1 MQTTNPSTRWKG
13 KGVRLM
19 FWENIKLALSA
30 MKGSKMRTAL
40 SLLGVVIG
48 VGAVVAILNLGDS
61 ASGSIT
67 DSLNAGGT
75 DIITVWTQPNER
87 TRDVFDSE
95 FSITIKDS
103 VEGIERVIPQMMTSA
118 AIRANQKSTGSQIMG
133 TESSYFDAQK
143 LEFEAGKSYSVDQN
157 INSQEVVV
165 IGSGIAS
172 TLFGGENPIGKR
184 VNFVIGPGII
194 KSYEVVGVLKE
205 KEQSFTMSFDNSV
218 FIPFNTFTTK
228 LINSNVVSSYVV
240 QTNKD
245 YDTVAISN
253 EINRFLDTSVGNE
266 SYQSFSPAMISQ
278 MADEITAT
286 LSLFLAAIAGISLL
300 VGGIGIMNIMLV
312 SVAERT
318 KEIGVRKAL
327 GASPSVIRGQFI
339 VEAVTLTLLGGFL
352 GIIFGSLIS
361 FAITNLAGWSLTLSY
376 NSFIVAVGFSMF
388 VGIFFGWYPAM
399 TASKL
404 DPIEALNYE

>member
-1 MQTTNPSTRWKG
+1 
-13 KGVRLM
+13 M

-30 MKGSKMRTAL
+30 MRSSKMRTAL
-40 SLLGVVIG
+40 SLLGIVIG

-61 ASGSIT
+61 ASQNIT
-67 DSLNAGGT
+67 KSLNAGGT
-75 DIITVWTQPNER
+75 DIITIWTQPDER
-87 TRDVFDSE
+87 TEDVFTSE
-95 FSITIKDS
+95 FGNTLKRS
-103 VEGIERVIPQMMTSA
+103 VEGIDAVIPQMMSSG
-118 AIRANQKSTGSQIMG
+118 AIRSNKKSIGAQILG
-133 TESSYFDAQK
+133 TESLYFSAQNLFFERGEAYT
-143 LEFEAGKSYSVDQN
+143 LEQN
-157 INSQEVVV
+157 INNKEVVV
-165 IGSGIAS
+165 LGYNISQQ
-172 TLFGGENPIGKR
+172 LFENENPIGKR
-184 VNFVIGPGII
+184 VSFILQSGAV
-194 KSYEVVGVLKE
+194 KSYEVVGVLEK

-228 LINSNVVSSYVV
+228 LVNNDVVSSYVV
-240 QTNKD
+240 KTNQN
-245 YDTVAISN
+245 YDTIQVSDN
-253 EINRFLDTSVGNE
+253 LNRFLDTSVGDD
-266 SYQSFSPAMISQ
+266 SYQSFSPAMITT
-278 MADEITAT
+278 MANEVTAT

-318 KEIGVRKAL
+318 KEIGIRKAL

-352 GIIFGSLIS
+352 GIIFGSFIS
-361 FAITNLAGWSLTLSY
+361 LAVTNLAGWTLTLSY
-376 NSFIVAVGFSMF
+376 KSFIVAVGFSMF